1 LLRSLDVAMKIVKDN
16 LPKVEE
22 VEGKEEKK
30 EEYEPSALPETLEVE
45 EIPAEEKKPAA
56 KPSSLELELLDIKKK
71 LGRLQGE

>member
-1 LLRSLDVAMKIVKDN
+1 MLRSLDVAMKIVKDN

-22 VEGKEEKK
+22 AEGQEENK
-30 EEYEPSALPETLEVE
+30 EEYESSVLPETIEVE

-71 LGRLQGE
+71 LEHLQG